1 MKKEPGS
8 NSEKKYLVV
17 SNKKDNDMRT
27 FYLYKKISENGNSVK
42 KLAENFISDGDAA
55 FAVTEHNK
63 RFDKLDISISKARSG
78 DVLIIESLYD
88 LGDNKDD
95 LILRLN
101 KIIEK
106 RLVLLL
112 CDFTGTFTHGI
123 SPDINNII
131 LETIVDMLKTS
142 SDDINIVLF
151 KGQNVGRPSVT
162 FPEGWEEKYYEWEN
176 GLISSSK
183 FIEWSGMKKATFYNK
198 ITEYKELR
206 EQEERY
212 KAEIRRIIS

>member
-27 FYLYKKISENGNSVK
+27 FYLYKKFSENGNSVK

-183 FIEWSGMKKATFYNK
+183 FIE
-198 ITEYKELR
+198 
-206 EQEERY
+206 
-212 KAEIRRIIS
+212 